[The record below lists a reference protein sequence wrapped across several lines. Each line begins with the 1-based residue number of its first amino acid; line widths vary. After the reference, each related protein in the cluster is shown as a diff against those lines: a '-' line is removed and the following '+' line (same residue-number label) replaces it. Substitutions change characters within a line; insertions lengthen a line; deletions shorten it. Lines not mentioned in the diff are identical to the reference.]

1 MPRLIN
7 IGVGEIADR
16 LTILSLK
23 ILYGRQQGKLIDH
36 FETERNAL
44 LTQLRGREL
53 NGAWFEQVLGLG
65 AVNGALWQAED
76 ELRDW
81 RKRFEL
87 KAVSE
92 VEEPAACHLV
102 ALVAFRIQTLND
114 ERAGLIEAI
123 NKLTGDHL
131 GREKLND

>member
-1 MPRLIN
+1 MPRLVN

-44 LTQLRGREL
+44 LTQLRSREL

-65 AVNGALWQAED
+65 AVNAALWQAED
-76 ELRDW
+76 VLRQLRQDYEA
-81 RKRFEL
+81 R
-87 KAVSE
+87 ASGVDC
-92 VEEPAACHLV
+92 AARE
-102 ALVAFRIQTLND
+102 VAFRIQELND
-114 ERAGLIEAI
+114 QRAGLIETI

-131 GREKLND
+131 GSEKL